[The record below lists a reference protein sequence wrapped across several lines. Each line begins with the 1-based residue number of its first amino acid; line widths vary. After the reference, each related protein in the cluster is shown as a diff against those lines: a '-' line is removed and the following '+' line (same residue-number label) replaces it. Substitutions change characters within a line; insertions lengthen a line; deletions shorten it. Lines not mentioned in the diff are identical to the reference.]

1 MKRKLNLLG
10 FALLL
15 ASMVTNLFAQ
25 SLDGTKVYTIVNNN
39 DAAKFMQDNS
49 TGGIALAAKNG
60 NSYWKFVSTGNAD
73 CYYIQ
78 NVATGKYMQ
87 GYSATE
93 QEVEMGDT
101 GVEYYVKAD
110 ADGSLAGKY
119 RMSCTANSP
128 HDFSN
133 GTLGLNWKGNDKVQS
148 FASVAGGNPRSAWA
162 VTVVETLTTAT
173 GQAFFPGNDA
183 YLYNVESGLW
193 LQNNDSKAND
203 YSTRGAIGTRGINWK
218 LVASDGAYAIQP
230 YFYVNNTQNLAWSIN
245 PGNNY
250 IDSDNGK
257 AWTFEPKEYAGVSNT
272 YKIYSGDKVL
282 GTVRYNEVAKQNNLF
297 TQEGDERWYLENPD
311 FNINMAERNT
321 WQLWTKEERLAKAVD
336 EASETNPVD
345 VTWLIPA
352 ADFAN
357 NDTRYNL
364 WTKELKKGNGRAA
377 DGDGIHG
384 SMCIESWDSESI
396 DFSIT
401 LTGVP
406 NGIYH
411 FTLQGFYRD
420 GNETTS
426 LERRNNNTE
435 TIRSYYYAN
444 NVEHK
449 LKSIFDD
456 AKTAKVDGAWND
468 QYGDYWVPGGGDGQV
483 EANKCFNL
491 HKGYVNEEIEVI
503 VTGGTLKLGVKKTE
517 MTGGDWTVF
526 DNFHLTYLGP
536 VNISEYI
543 NALNQAIAVA
553 QSIDNNKLSTA
564 VKNLLAE
571 ALADGQA
578 ALSSSDKDVISNA
591 TAKLLSAINAAD
603 GMDVRVLKATI
614 LVAEPEGVDVT
625 AANNVV
631 ENSMSKAEIE
641 KALYDLRAVRK
652 LNAAQ
657 KHKIDITKI
666 KGSEPA
672 NGEFYLVNVGTG
684 LLFNTTTHW
693 GCHIDIDNPGML
705 INFVQDGEWSGAPG
719 RPVFHL
725 SGNGWNG
732 MNWGEEYWDKNG
744 ENKLAFVPVEG
755 KDKVY
760 YFCEWDNYNWHFVYD
775 VTDGACDA
783 GTFYWNAV
791 QKRDKNP
798 NEYKNDLNAQWMLV
812 TAQELKN
819 AYLAKA
825 TEENPVDA
833 TVFIKNPGFDRNGN
847 TNFTDGW
854 TNPGN
859 VVSRAGGN
867 RDNQDGRYTMEFF
880 QSNANMT
887 QTLTG
892 LRPGKYQVSVSGF
905 YRDGNTGNEVAKVK
919 NGETLNQTAKL
930 VASTNTANVE
940 ALLPNLTSEA
950 GNYPGLG
957 VALTDLGGMEVPT
970 ECFQAEEYFA
980 AGLYKV
986 TTPIIEVGPDGKLT
1000 IGINNT
1006 YNDVAGSWVLFDN
1019 FRLTYLGLGNQTM
1032 AIVGDFSEDGWEA
1045 TKGIP
1050 MTLSEDNNSIWTATL
1065 NNFEVKSDKLNY
1077 EFKSFANGKDN
1088 EYVLPATEN
1097 QTYNFDFDGARAGI
1111 YNIVFTANTADNTVK
1126 ISAIEKVFT
1135 AYYDNT
1141 LSNWNKVYAWAWIE
1155 NGENYTGGTWPGVE
1169 LTEKDA
1175 NGNYIFSITR
1185 NLPNNGPALII
1196 FNDGESN
1203 QTADLNFVNGA
1214 TYMTINENA
1223 DYVAK
1228 DINNAVV
1235 ILNRTLVDNNG
1246 TWNTFCVPFDI
1257 SNNDLK
1263 AQFGDDVKVAEYSE
1277 TADGEN
1283 STVNFSTMATPAVTA
1298 NVPVLLKSNTTETS
1312 FVFGGAI
1319 KTGEAKVA
1327 GNNYDFVGTYTAL
1340 TTIPENDYFLSSNKL
1355 YKSAGATTIAGT
1367 RAYIKAKAA
1376 GARVVKI
1383 TFDGVD
1389 DTTTGIETIGNG
1401 QQKVDNMFDLQGRR
1415 VNNASKSGVYIMNGK
1430 KVVVK

>member
-1 MKRKLNLLG
+1 MLMKRKLNLLG

-245 PGNNY
+245 PDNNY

-321 WQLWTKEERLAKAVD
+321 WQLWTKEERLAKAVA

-364 WTKELKKGNGRAA
+364 WTKELKKGNGRSA

-435 TIRSYYYAN
+435 VIRSYYYAN

-449 LKSIFDD
+449 LRSIFDD

-503 VTGGTLKLGVKKTE
+503 VTGETLKLGVKKTE

-536 VNISEYI
+536 VDISEYI
-543 NALNQAIAVA
+543 NALNQAIADA
-553 QSIDNNKLSTA
+553 QSIDNSKLSTA

-578 ALSSSDKDVISNA
+578 ALSSSDTDVISNA

-666 KGSEPA
+666 QGSEPA
-672 NGEFYLVNVGTG
+672 NGEFYLINVGTG

-705 INFVQDGEWSGAPG
+705 ITFAQAGEWSGAPG
-719 RPVFHL
+719 RPVFNL

-755 KDKVY
+755 KEKVY
-760 YFCEWDNYNWHFVYD
+760 YFCEWDNYRWHFVYD

-791 QKRDKNP
+791 QKREKDVA
-798 NEYKNDLNAQWMLV
+798 EYQNDLNAQWMLV
-812 TAQELKN
+812 TADELKN
-819 AYLAKA
+819 AYLAQA

-847 TNFTDGW
+847 TDFTSGW
-854 TNPGN
+854 TNPGK
-859 VVSRAGGN
+859 VVSRAGGG
-867 RDNQDGRYTMEFF
+867 RDNQDGRYTMEFY
-880 QSNANMT
+880 QSNADMT

-892 LRPGKYQVSVSGF
+892 LRPGKYQVSVNGF
-905 YRDGNTGNEVAKVK
+905 YRDGNTDTEVAKVK
-919 NGETLNQTAKL
+919 NGETLNQTAEL
-930 VASTNTANVE
+930 VASTNSATVE
-940 ALLPNLTSEA
+940 AVLPNMTSEA
-950 GNYPGLG
+950 GKYPGLG
-957 VALTDLGGMEVPT
+957 IAISDLQGKEVPT

-986 TTPIIEVGPDGKLT
+986 TTPTIVVGLKGELT

-1019 FRLTYLGLGNQTM
+1019 FRLTYLGPKEINTM
-1032 AIVGDFSEDGWEA
+1032 AIVGDFTEIGWDPAVGLEM
-1045 TKGIP
+1045 TK
-1050 MTLSEDNNSIWTATL
+1050 DANNPNIWTATKDVTVEGKKYEYKVTA
-1065 NNFEVKSDKLNY
+1065 NDVWEEYEIPGDGTNQNFI
-1077 EFKSFANGKDN
+1077 FGTN
-1088 EYVLPATEN
+1088 EYPAGNYKLVFTVNTSTHSLTLDVIRKITLDENATTVPAAAENANVTLNRAFNAGWNAVVLP
-1097 QTYNFDFDGARAGI
+1097 FDAEAFDGAQIAE
-1111 YNIVFTANTADNTVK
+1111 FDTETAD
-1126 ISAIEKVFT
+1126 
-1135 AYYDNT
+1135 
-1141 LSNWNKVYAWAWIE
+1141 
-1155 NGENYTGGTWPGVE
+1155 
-1169 LTEKDA
+1169 
-1175 NGNYIFSITR
+1175 
-1185 NLPNNGPALII
+1185 
-1196 FNDGESN
+1196 
-1203 QTADLNFVNGA
+1203 
-1214 TYMTINENA
+1214 
-1223 DYVAK
+1223 
-1228 DINNAVV
+1228 
-1235 ILNRTLVDNNG
+1235 VDNNI
-1246 TWNTFCVPFDI
+1246 TVK
-1257 SNNDLK
+1257 LK
-1263 AQFGDDVKVAEYSE
+1263 K
-1277 TADGEN
+1277 AD
-1283 STVNFSTMATPAVTA
+1283 SFKA
-1298 NVPVLLKSNTTETS
+1298 NVPYLVNFPAAVAAGK
-1312 FVFGGAI
+1312 VFEGVKFEPA
-1319 KTGEAKVA
+1319 EVKVS
-1327 GNNYDFVGTYTAL
+1327 GTYFDFVGTYTAG
-1340 TTIPENDYFLSSNKL
+1340 EVVKAGDYVISGGQLK
-1355 YKSAGATTIAGT
+1355 KASAAINLKGT
-1367 RAYIKAKAA
+1367 RSFFQAKTSN
-1376 GARVVKI
+1376 ARSLTL
-1383 TFDGVD
+1383 TFDDG
-1389 DTTTGIETIGNG
+1389 TTTGISEELRVNSEEFAPVYNLNG
-1401 QQKVDNMFDLQGRR
+1401 QR
-1415 VNNASKSGVYIMNGK
+1415 VENTSKGLYIKNGK
-1430 KVVVK
+1430 KVVIK